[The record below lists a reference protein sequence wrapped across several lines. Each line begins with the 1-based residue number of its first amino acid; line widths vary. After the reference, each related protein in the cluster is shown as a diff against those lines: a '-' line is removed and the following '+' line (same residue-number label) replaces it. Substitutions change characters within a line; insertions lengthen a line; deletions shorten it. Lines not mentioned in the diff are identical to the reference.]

1 MNVKVVKIGALL
13 SLPLLI
19 LLLANI
25 AAAQVSQRDR
35 IKIFEKVWDTVNR
48 KYYDP
53 NFNGVNW
60 NAARVSYRLQ
70 VEAAKDDGEFYA
82 LVKQMVG
89 ELGDI
94 HTSFRAPQ
102 EVQRTKLKQTV
113 GVGLWLGEAEGKTV
127 IFGVTPDS
135 EAARA
140 GLLPGMILTAIDNR
154 GVGEILSEVRS
165 KIKSSTANA
174 VSRLAYA
181 RLLGGDAE
189 SSVKLDLLDL
199 DGRAR
204 QVTLTRR
211 VQNAAS
217 AMNSELTWRRLPS
230 NVGYIRFDEFLS
242 KHLKPYKKALI
253 ELKDTKGLII
263 DLRFNRGGSAYA
275 MEEIAERLIAEKVS
289 FGRAKTRT
297 GKMPKFLGISLIP
310 KELFIG
316 DDDMHIYSAPVIVLI
331 SRYSASAAEHLA
343 VGMQESGRAKLV
355 GETSCGCL
363 LGISGKTKIEGGE
376 LYLSQIDFISAQG
389 KRIEGV
395 GVAPDVTIAT
405 VISDVKAGFTQA
417 IAEAEKMLT
426 GSSNL

>member
-1 MNVKVVKIGALL
+1 MNVKVAKIGALM

-60 NAARVSYRLQ
+60 NAARASYRLQ

-89 ELGDI
+89 ELGDA
-94 HTSFRAPQ
+94 HTSFRTPQ
-102 EVQRTKLKQTV
+102 EAQRAKLKQTI

-135 EAARA
+135 EAAKA
-140 GLLPGMILTAIDNR
+140 GLVPGMILTAVDGR
-154 GVGEILSEVRS
+154 DVGEILSEMRS

-174 VSRLAYA
+174 VSRFAYT
-181 RLLGGDAE
+181 RLLGGDAD

-199 DGRAR
+199 NGRLK
-204 QVTLTRR
+204 QVTLIRR
-211 VQNAAS
+211 VQNTS
-217 AMNSELTWRRLPS
+217 TNSEFISRRLPS

-263 DLRFNRGGSAYA
+263 DLRFNRGGSAYV

-289 FGRAKTRT
+289 FGRAKTRS

-316 DDDMHIYSAPVIVLI
+316 DDDMHIYSAPVVVLI
-331 SRYSASAAEHLA
+331 SRYSASASEYLA
-343 VGMQESGRAKLV
+343 IGMQESGRAKII

-363 LGISGKTKIEGGE
+363 LGITGKTKIEGGE

-395 GVAPDVTIAT
+395 GIAPDITITT